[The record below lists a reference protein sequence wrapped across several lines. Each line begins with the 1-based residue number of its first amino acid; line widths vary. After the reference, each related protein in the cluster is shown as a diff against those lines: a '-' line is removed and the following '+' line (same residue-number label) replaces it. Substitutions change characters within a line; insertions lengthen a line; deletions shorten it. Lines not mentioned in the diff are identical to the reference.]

1 MSAAGLANIVAYA
14 RVSTLLGQD
23 PEIQLSQIRTFA
35 AARNFNLVESYVD
48 QGISGSKDRRPALDK
63 LIKDAR
69 AGKFSLL
76 VIVAIDRL
84 ARDTRHLLNLI
95 CELDHY
101 GVAVISLRESIDFS
115 TPMGQA
121 TLTIIGAVAQLER
134 ELIRERIRN
143 ALAAKKLAAEKSNT
157 AWRCGRPQKINALV
171 IQQISDLRAKGVS
184 IRKIAKQ
191 LGIAK
196 SSAQRFLATV
206 PIKVEK
212 SEALST
218 R

>member
-1 MSAAGLANIVAYA
+1 MKSNICQDIAAYA

-35 AARNFNLVESYVD
+35 SARGFNLAQTYVD
-48 QGISGSKDRRPALDK
+48 QGVSGSKDRRPALDQ
-63 LIKDAR
+63 LVKDAR
-69 AGKFSLL
+69 NGKFSLL

-95 CELDHY
+95 CELNHY
-101 GVAVISLRESIDFS
+101 GIAVISLRENIDFS

-143 ALAAKKLAAEKSNT
+143 ALAAKKLAAEKTGSG
-157 AWRCGRPQKINALV
+157 WRCGRKPV
-171 IQQISDLRAKGVS
+171 ITPEVTEKVLQLRQQGVS
-184 IRKIAKQ
+184 VRQIAKQ
-191 LGIAK
+191 VGIAK
-196 SSAQRFLATV
+196 SSVQRVLKSV
-206 PIKVEK
+206 PSNLKKTSGV
-212 SEALST
+212 SS
-218 R
+218 